1 MEGDITRVGNE
12 LVATLLIIETVP
24 TRHLKRKKKM
34 YWGGAD
40 LPRLEKQKV
49 VRSMMK
55 LRAIIS

>member
-1 MEGDITRVGNE
+1 MYVEGDITRVGNE

-40 LPRLEKQKV
+40 LPGLKNIGV
-49 VRSMMK
+49 SDV
-55 LRAIIS
+55 